1 MTMELKEIR
10 EETQYIIQDLL
21 RSRPKDDIIRDVC
34 WRTKC
39 TWQEGEYLVER
50 VQRENKK
57 VIQQEKSP
65 LRMLISISAIAVG
78 LFWLGTL
85 VFQTVP
91 LLIEYAR
98 KNGGLQGFTYPGDTF
113 RLVLELVSSVI
124 LILYGAILTS
134 QQLKTIR
141 GS

>member
-1 MTMELKEIR
+1 MNMDPQVIK
-10 EETQYIIQDLL
+10 EETQYIIHDLL
-21 RSRPKDDIIRDVC
+21 QSRNKDDIIREVC

-39 TWQEGEYLVER
+39 TWAEGEYLVER

-57 VIQQEKSP
+57 TIQQEKSP
-65 LRMLISISAIAVG
+65 MRMFISISAVAVG
-78 LFWLGTL
+78 LFWLGTIA
-85 VFQTVP
+85 FQVIP
-91 LLIEYAR
+91 LLITYSQ

-113 RLVLELVSSVI
+113 RLVLELVSSLV

-141 GS
+141 G